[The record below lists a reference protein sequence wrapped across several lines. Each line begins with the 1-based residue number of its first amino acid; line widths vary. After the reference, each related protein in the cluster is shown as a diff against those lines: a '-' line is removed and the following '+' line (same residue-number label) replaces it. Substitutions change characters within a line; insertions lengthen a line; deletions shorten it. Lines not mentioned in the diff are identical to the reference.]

1 MNRVPLIPLIARA
14 PAALTTAFTA
24 ALSAALS
31 AAPAFAA
38 APAGA
43 PATTEQHTAT
53 PPTPLT
59 DWELAAE
66 HTLFIVVDVGIV
78 LLSIAFVMCLWRVLR
93 GPTLADRGL
102 GTDTLAMQVVG
113 LAILLTIR
121 MRTLMFF
128 DAVLIISILGFA
140 STVAFAQ
147 FIGRRRAA

>member
-1 MNRVPLIPLIARA
+1 MNRVPLVPPIARA
-14 PAALTTAFTA
+14 PAALTA
-24 ALSAALS
+24 ALSAALP

-38 APAGA
+38 APSTEAQ
-43 PATTEQHTAT
+43 PAAT
-53 PPTPLT
+53 PATPLT

-66 HTLFIVVDVGIV
+66 HTLFIVVDAGIV

>member
-1 MNRVPLIPLIARA
+1 MNRFRTLILAALLSLVGAGVAGAAPA
-14 PAALTTAFTA
+14 PAADEHA
-24 ALSAALS
+24 
-31 AAPAFAA
+31 AA
-38 APAGA
+38 APVAM
-43 PATTEQHTAT
+43 
-53 PPTPLT
+53 T
-59 DWELAAE
+59 DWEHAAE
-66 HTLFIVVDVGIV
+66 RTLFIAVDAGIV
-78 LLSIAFVMCLWRVLR
+78 LLSIAFVMCLWRVVR

-102 GTDTLAMQVVG
+102 GTDTVAMQVVG